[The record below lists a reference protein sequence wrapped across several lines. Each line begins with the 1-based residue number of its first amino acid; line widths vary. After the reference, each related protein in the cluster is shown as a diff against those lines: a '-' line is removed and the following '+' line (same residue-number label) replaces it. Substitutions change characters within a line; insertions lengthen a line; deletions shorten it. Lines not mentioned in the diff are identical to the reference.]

1 MYLNFSLIM
10 TNIPNSLTV
19 YDLNSWLNS
28 QNENPIIIDVR
39 EVQEIDI
46 ASLPFVDIYIPISK
60 VSFEYVSSI
69 ISKHLNKKF
78 VILCHRGIRSYNF
91 AQWLIENELV
101 KEVWNLKE
109 GIDGWS
115 IHIDSSIPRY

>member
-1 MYLNFSLIM
+1 M
-10 TNIPNSLTV
+10 TNVPKSLTV
-19 YDLNSWLNS
+19 HNLNDWLNS
-28 QNENPIIIDVR
+28 RNENPIVIDVR
-39 EVQEIDI
+39 EALEIDI

-69 ISKHLNKKF
+69 MSKYLNKKF

-91 AQWLIENELV
+91 AQWLIDNKLV
-101 KEVWNLKE
+101 MEVWNLEE

>member
-1 MYLNFSLIM
+1 MI
-10 TNIPNSLTV
+10 NIPNSLSV
-19 YDLNSWLNS
+19 HGLNKWLNS
-28 QNENPIIIDVR
+28 NHENPIIIDVR
-39 EVQEIDI
+39 ESIEIDK

-69 ISKHLNKKF
+69 MCKYLNKKF

-91 AQWLIENELV
+91 AQWLIDNKLV
-101 KEVWNLKE
+101 MEVWNLEE

>member
-1 MYLNFSLIM
+1 MI
-10 TNIPNSLTV
+10 NIPNSLTV
-19 YDLNSWLNS
+19 HDLNQWLNS
-28 QNENPIIIDVR
+28 KHENPIIIDVR
-39 EVQEIDI
+39 ESLEIDK

-60 VSFEYVSSI
+60 VSFEYVHSI
-69 ISKHLNKKF
+69 FSKYLNEKF

-91 AQWLIENELV
+91 AQWLIDNKLV
-101 KEVWNLKE
+101 KEVWNLEE

>member
-1 MYLNFSLIM
+1 M
-10 TNIPNSLTV
+10 TNIPKSLTV
-19 YDLNSWLNS
+19 HELNQWLNS
-28 QNENPIIIDVR
+28 KDDNPMIIDVR
-39 EVQEIDI
+39 EGFEIDI

-69 ISKHLNKKF
+69 ISKYLNKKF
-78 VILCHRGIRSYNF
+78 VILCHKGIRSYNF
-91 AQWLIENELV
+91 AQWLIENDLV
-101 KEVWNLKE
+101 QEVWNLNE

>member
-1 MYLNFSLIM
+1 M
-10 TNIPNSLTV
+10 TNLPKSLTV
-19 YDLNSWLNS
+19 HNLNDWLNS
-28 QNENPIIIDVR
+28 KNENPIIIDVR
-39 EVQEIDI
+39 EGLEIDI
-46 ASLPFVDIYIPISK
+46 ASLSFVDIYIPISK

-69 ISKHLNKKF
+69 ISKHLNKRF

-91 AQWLIENELV
+91 AQWLLDNDLA
-101 KEVWNLKE
+101 KDVWNLEE

>member
-1 MYLNFSLIM
+1 M
-10 TNIPNSLTV
+10 TNMPKSLTV
-19 YDLNSWLNS
+19 HELNNWLNS
-28 QNENPIIIDVR
+28 QNENPMIIDVR
-39 EVQEIDI
+39 EDLEINM
-46 ASLPFVDIYIPISK
+46 ASLSFVEIYIPISK
-60 VSFEYVSSI
+60 VSLEYVSSI
-69 ISKHLNKKF
+69 ISEHLNRKF

-101 KEVWNLKE
+101 NEVWNLNE

>member
-1 MYLNFSLIM
+1 M
-10 TNIPNSLTV
+10 TNIPKSLTV
-19 YDLNSWLNS
+19 HNLNDWLNS
-28 QNENPIIIDVR
+28 ENENLIIIDVR
-39 EVQEIDI
+39 EDLEIEI
-46 ASLPFVDIYIPISK
+46 ASLSFVDIYIPISK

-91 AQWLIENELV
+91 AQWLLDNGLV
-101 KEVWNLKE
+101 KKVWNLEE

-115 IHIDSSIPRY
+115 IHIDSSITRY

>member
-1 MYLNFSLIM
+1 MI
-10 TNIPNSLTV
+10 NIPNSLTV
-19 YDLNSWLNS
+19 HDLNQWLNS
-28 QNENPIIIDVR
+28 NRENPIIIDVR
-39 EVQEIDI
+39 ESLEIDK
-46 ASLPFVDIYIPISK
+46 ASLAFVDIYIPISK

-69 ISKHLNKKF
+69 ISKYLNKKF

-91 AQWLIENELV
+91 AQWLLENELV
-101 KEVWNLKE
+101 NEVWNLEE

>member
-1 MYLNFSLIM
+1 MID
-10 TNIPNSLTV
+10 TPKSLTV
-19 YDLNSWLNS
+19 HDLNNWINS

-39 EVQEIDI
+39 ENLEIDL
-46 ASLPFVDIYIPISK
+46 ASLSFVDIYIPISK
-60 VSFEYVSSI
+60 VSFEYVSSLI
-69 ISKHLNKKF
+69 LKYPEKKF
-78 VILCHRGIRSYNF
+78 VILCHKGIRSYNF
-91 AQWLIENELV
+91 AQWLLDNDLV

>member
-1 MYLNFSLIM
+1 MI
-10 TNIPNSLTV
+10 NIPNSLSV
-19 YDLNSWLNS
+19 HDLNRWLNS
-28 QNENPIIIDVR
+28 KQENPIIIDVR
-39 EVQEIDI
+39 EAIEIDV
-46 ASLPFVDIYIPISK
+46 ASLSFVDIYIPISK

-69 ISKHLNKKF
+69 MSKYLNKKF

-91 AQWLIENELV
+91 AKWLIDTKLV
-101 KEVWNLKE
+101 KEVWNLEE